1 MASNFL
7 TRLREEFSFLKGNLM
22 VLIVSYTLF
31 RITDSMTFSFQSLYI
46 RELGASPLLLGLMSS
61 LGSLIIAIVRIPGAH
76 VADRYGRKS
85 IIATFT
91 FGVAF
96 SYAFYALAPDWR
108 LILVGMAI
116 LNASHVYVPALEAL
130 EADSMPEERR
140 GMSYSTIN
148 VLTMLPAMLAP
159 PIGGY
164 LVERMGLVPGM
175 RIAYGFAF
183 LGGLIAAIIRTLFLK
198 ETLEDPQEFR
208 LSEVGPAFRDSVG
221 SIVEAWREMPKN
233 MVYLTLAIL
242 IGAFEDPAFYIY
254 KSLYAIDVVGV
265 TGFEWSLMS
274 TANMLVGLLIGLPV
288 GRMID
293 SMGRRKSILLA
304 YLFSTPVIVLFIL
317 SRGVLPLLVS
327 QVLFGVSHAFFYPAL
342 FALQADLIPQEKR
355 GRIMGAIGT
364 MRTLATVP
372 AAALYGILYEI
383 EPSTPFVLAII
394 LEILIVGIVFYRIKE
409 PESDE

>member
-1 MASNFL
+1 VATNLL
-7 TRLREEFSFLKGNLM
+7 TRLREEFSFLKGNLL
-22 VLIVSYTLF
+22 VLIVSYTVF

-85 IIATFT
+85 VIATFT

-108 LILVGMAI
+108 FILVGMAI
-116 LNASHVYVPALEAL
+116 LNACHVYIPALEAL

-183 LGGLIAAIIRTLFLK
+183 LGGLIAAAFRAIFLR

-208 LSEVGPAFRDSVG
+208 LSEVGSAFRDSLG
-221 SIVEAWREMPKN
+221 SIIEAWREMPKN
-233 MVYLTLAIL
+233 MVYLTLAML
-242 IGAFEDPAFYIY
+242 LWAFEDPAFYIY

-274 TANMLVGLLIGLPV
+274 TANMLVGLVIGLPV

-304 YLFSTPVIVLFIL
+304 YLFSTPVIAFFIL
-317 SRGVLPLLVS
+317 SRGVLSLLLT
-327 QVLFGVSHAFFYPAL
+327 QVLFGVSHAFFFPAL

-364 MRTLATVP
+364 LRTLATVP
-372 AAALYGILYEI
+372 AAAFHGVLYEVG
-383 EPSTPFVLAII
+383 PATPFVVAII
-394 LEILIVGIVFYRIKE
+394 LEIMIVAIFVYKISE
-409 PESDE
+409 PEP

>member
-1 MASNFL
+1 MASNLL
-7 TRLREEFSFLKGNLM
+7 TRLKEEFSFLKGNLL
-22 VLIVSYTLF
+22 VLIVSYTVF

-85 IIATFT
+85 VIATFT

-116 LNASHVYVPALEAL
+116 LNASQVYVPALEAL

-183 LGGLIAAIIRTLFLK
+183 LGGLIAAAFRAIFLR

-208 LSEVGPAFRDSVG
+208 LSEVGSAFRDSLG
-221 SIVEAWREMPKN
+221 SIIEAWREMPKN
-233 MVYLTLAIL
+233 MVYLTLAML
-242 IGAFEDPAFYIY
+242 LWAFEDPAFYIY

-274 TANMLVGLLIGLPV
+274 TANMLVGLVIGLPV

-304 YLFSTPVIVLFIL
+304 YLFSTPVIAFFIL
-317 SRGVLPLLVS
+317 SRGVLSLLLT
-327 QVLFGVSHAFFYPAL
+327 QVLFGVSHAFFFPAL

-364 MRTLATVP
+364 LRTLATVP
-372 AAALYGILYEI
+372 AAAFHGVLYEVG
-383 EPSTPFVLAII
+383 PATPFVVAII
-394 LEILIVGIVFYRIKE
+394 LEIMIVAIFIYKISE
-409 PESDE
+409 PEP

>member
-1 MASNFL
+1 MASNLL
-7 TRLREEFSFLKGNLM
+7 TRLKEEFSFLKGNLL
-22 VLIVSYTLF
+22 VLIVSYTVF

-85 IIATFT
+85 VIATFT

-116 LNASHVYVPALEAL
+116 LNASQVYVPALEAL

-183 LGGLIAAIIRTLFLK
+183 LGGLIAAAFRAIFLR

-208 LSEVGPAFRDSVG
+208 LSEVGSAFRDSLG
-221 SIVEAWREMPKN
+221 SIIEAWREMPKN
-233 MVYLTLAIL
+233 MVYLTLAML
-242 IGAFEDPAFYIY
+242 LWAFEDPAFYIY

-274 TANMLVGLLIGLPV
+274 TANMLVGLVIGLPV

-293 SMGRRKSILLA
+293 SMGKRKSILLA
-304 YLFSTPVIVLFIL
+304 YLFSTPVIALFIL
-317 SRGVLPLLVS
+317 SRGVLSLLLT
-327 QVLFGVSHAFFYPAL
+327 QVLFGVSHAFFFPAL

-364 MRTLATVP
+364 LRTLATVP
-372 AAALYGILYEI
+372 AAAFHGVLYEVG
-383 EPSTPFVLAII
+383 PATPFVVAII
-394 LEILIVGIVFYRIKE
+394 LEIMIVAIFIYKISE
-409 PESDE
+409 PEP

>member
-1 MASNFL
+1 MASHLL
-7 TRLREEFSFLKGNLM
+7 TRLREEFSFLKGNLL
-22 VLIVSYTLF
+22 VLIVSYTVF
-31 RITDSMTFSFQSLYI
+31 RITDAMTYSFQSLYI

-96 SYAFYALAPDWR
+96 SYAFYAIAPDWKF
-108 LILVGMAI
+108 ILVGMAI
-116 LNASHVYVPALEAL
+116 LNASQVYVPALEAL

-164 LVERMGLVPGM
+164 LVERLGLVPGM

-183 LGGLIAAIIRTLFLK
+183 LGGLIAAVFRAIFLR

-208 LSEVGPAFRDSVG
+208 LSEVGSAFRDSLG
-221 SIVEAWREMPKN
+221 SITEAWREMPKN
-233 MVYLTLAIL
+233 MVYLTLAML
-242 IGAFEDPAFYIY
+242 LWALEDPAFYIF

-274 TANMLVGLLIGLPV
+274 TANMLVGLVIGLPV

-293 SMGRRKSILLA
+293 SIGRRKSILLA
-304 YLFSTPVIVLFIL
+304 YLFSTPVIALFIL
-317 SRGVLPLLVS
+317 SRGVLPLLLT

-372 AAALYGILYEI
+372 AAALHGVLYEVG
-383 EPSTPFVLAII
+383 PATPFVVAII
-394 LEILIVGIVFYRIKE
+394 LEIMIVAIFTYKISE
-409 PESDE
+409 PEP

>member
-1 MASNFL
+1 MASNLL
-7 TRLREEFSFLKGNLM
+7 TRLKEEFSFLKGNLL
-22 VLIVSYTLF
+22 VLIVSYTVF

-85 IIATFT
+85 VIATFT

-116 LNASHVYVPALEAL
+116 LNASQVYVPALEAL

-164 LVERMGLVPGM
+164 LVERLGLIPGM

-183 LGGLIAAIIRTLFLK
+183 LGGLIAAVIRSLFLR
-198 ETLEDPQEFR
+198 ETLEEPQEFR
-208 LSEVGPAFRDSVG
+208 LSEVGSAFRDSLG
-221 SIVEAWREMPKN
+221 SIIEAWREMPRN
-233 MVYLTLAIL
+233 MVYLALAIL
-242 IGAFEDPAFYIY
+242 IWAFEDPAFYIY

-265 TGFEWSLMS
+265 TSFEWSLMT
-274 TANMLVGLLIGLPV
+274 TANMLVGLLIGLPA

-304 YLFSTPVIVLFIL
+304 YLFSTPVIALFIL
-317 SRGVLPLLVS
+317 SRGVLPLLLT

-342 FALQADLIPQEKR
+342 FALQADLIPPEKR

-372 AAALYGILYEI
+372 AAALHGVLYEI
-383 EPSTPFVLAII
+383 EPAAPFVAAII
-394 LEILIVGIVFYRIKE
+394 LEIMIVGIVFYRIKE
-409 PESDE
+409 PERAG